1 MAQRT
6 DTMTDTSPTGVGD
19 QYRRASAWPPFV
31 AIGLAIS
38 EVGVIMNLVPVSI
51 GGILLF
57 GGSLAGIL
65 VDASITE
72 SPWPSLGAIG
82 VVFGALGGVMW
93 ASQLQQY
100 TLSRLLAVANTNTIA
115 MRGEAIVVAGA
126 LLVIGAILGIV
137 LKPTLTH
144 Y

>member
-1 MAQRT
+1 MAQGT
-6 DTMTDTSPTGVGD
+6 TMTDSSSTGVGE
-19 QYRRASAWPPFV
+19 QFRRASAWPPFV

-38 EVGVIMNLVPVSI
+38 EVGVVLNLVPVSI

-100 TLSRLLAVANTNTIA
+100 TLSRLFAVANTNAIA
-115 MRGEAIVVAGA
+115 MRGEAVVAAGA
-126 LLVIGAILGIV
+126 LLFVGAVIGIV
-137 LKPTLTH
+137 FKPTLTD